1 MGADLLL
8 ASLDRELNSHLWD
21 SREEA
26 WATVNNTEPD
36 SPEHND
42 ALETAV
48 HIMFELWDNTAQF
61 RDPYTPAS
69 LSAYLGYG
77 YREYTAA
84 GLALAEEREPEEG
97 DISRITPQG
106 AAKLLKHL
114 EEAGSELIT
123 GPEALGK
130 VEEYWRLYYWGGQ
143 EGNPS
148 EAIQM
153 SNMLQ
158 SLLSPDVK
166 PGYTPEEA
174 EESLVHWRG
183 KYEKLCNLL
192 REAVERGED
201 IECSL

>member
-1 MGADLLL
+1 MGADLYL

-21 SREEA
+21 MREATWATIKSTEPHSQEWEEA
-26 WATVNNTEPD
+26 Y
-36 SPEHND
+36 
-42 ALETAV
+42 ETAAQL
-48 HIMFELWDNTAQF
+48 FELWDNTAQF

-84 GLALAEEREPEEG
+84 ALAQAEGREPEEMS
-97 DISRITPQG
+97 DSYISPQG
-106 AAKLLKHL
+106 AAKLLKYL
-114 EEAGSELIT
+114 EEAGSERIT

-153 SNMLQ
+153 FSFMQ
-158 SLLSPDVK
+158 SVLSKDVK

-174 EESLVHWRG
+174 EESLVHWRA

-192 REAVERGED
+192 REAVEREED